1 LLFEGS
7 IDDATESFDAPYGSP
22 GFQSAYYWWPE
33 DRAWCV
39 ATEIDLMEYV
49 RRRGE
54 ALRRGHLQTPGIEA
68 LRANIDHRI
77 TGAADTINPNPFR
90 E

>member
-1 LLFEGS
+1 MLFDGS

-39 ATEIDLMEYV
+39 ATEIDLMSTYV
-49 RRRGE
+49 GAAKPCAE
-54 ALRRGHLQTPGIEA
+54 AILQTPGIEA